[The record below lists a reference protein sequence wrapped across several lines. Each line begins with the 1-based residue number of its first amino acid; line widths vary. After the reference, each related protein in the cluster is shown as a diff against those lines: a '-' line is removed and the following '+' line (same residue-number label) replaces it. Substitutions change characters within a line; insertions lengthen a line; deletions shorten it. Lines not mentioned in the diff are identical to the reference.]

1 MIRTSKMPNRVV
13 GVRADYPYSYRK
25 LERTATHVRQQLN
38 ILPHEAI
45 DPLKLFEGLDD
56 ILIDRRAGSPI
67 PLRHGVISL
76 EYSEGYTKYDSERG
90 VIEVLASEQTYEW
103 LEQSYP
109 RATYFVAHELGH
121 CVLHTEQLIRL
132 AHMPPTQLEGLHRG
146 EVMHKPYE
154 DTEWQANA
162 FAGALLMPAAGLLA
176 LEREVRSLTATKVS
190 ELFGVSKQA
199 AGYRIDL
206 YSKRRAELVCS

>member
-1 MIRTSKMPNRVV
+1 MSKRLV
-13 GVRADYPYSYRK
+13 GVRADHPYSYRK
-25 LERTATHVRQQLN
+25 LETTATHVRQQLN
-38 ILPHEAI
+38 IPPHEAV
-45 DPLKLFEGLDD
+45 DPLRLFEGLDD
-56 ILIDRRAGSPI
+56 IRIGRRSGLPI

-76 EYSEGYTKYDSERG
+76 EESEGYTKYDRKRG

-132 AHMPPTQLEGLHRG
+132 AHTPATRLEGLHRG
-146 EVMHKPYE
+146 KATHKPYQ

-162 FAGALLMPAAGLLA
+162 FAGALLMPATGLLA
-176 LEREVRSLTATKVS
+176 LERAIGSLTATDVS
-190 ELFGVSKQA
+190 EFFGVSNEA
-199 AGYRIDL
+199 AGYRIAL
-206 YSKRRAELVCS
+206 YSNRRAELVHS